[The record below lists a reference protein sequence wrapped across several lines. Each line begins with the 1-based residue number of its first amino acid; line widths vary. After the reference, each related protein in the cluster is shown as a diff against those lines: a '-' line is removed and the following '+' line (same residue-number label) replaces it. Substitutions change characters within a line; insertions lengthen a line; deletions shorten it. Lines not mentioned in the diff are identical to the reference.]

1 MDDKTR
7 NAKLKGWK
15 NAVSRTLS
23 TRQG

>member
-7 NAKLKGWK
+7 NAKLKGWR

-23 TRQG
+23 R